1 MKKTEMTDQDLKN
14 ENVEKDT
21 EVKVELKNM
30 KDKSDQIGDNEEDD
44 LELSSNQEQE
54 IESEEDTI
62 SLLESEL
69 KTVSDKYLRLIAEF
83 DNFKKRAAK
92 EKNEMRL
99 TAGKEI
105 LVDLLPVLDDLYRAQ
120 EVVEKA
126 TDVSAVK
133 EGFNLIKEKLL
144 KNLAS
149 KGLEEMEVLGEE
161 FDSDRHEAVAEFP
174 APTEDAKGK
183 VFDVT
188 LRGYVL
194 NDRIIRFPKV
204 VVSK

>member
-1 MKKTEMTDQDLKN
+1 MTDQDLKKD
-14 ENVEKDT
+14 NVEQDT
-21 EVKVELKNM
+21 TVKVEFENA
-30 KDKSDQIGDNEEDD
+30 KDKSDNVINEDD
-44 LELSSNQEQE
+44 SEETLEQE
-54 IESEEDTI
+54 VETEEDTI
-62 SLLESEL
+62 SRLESEIN
-69 KTVSDKYLRLIAEF
+69 TINDKYLRLVAEF
-83 DNFKKRAAK
+83 DNFRKRAAK
-92 EKNEMRL
+92 EKTESRL

-105 LVDLLPVLDDLYRAQ
+105 LIDLLPVLDDLYRAE

-133 EGFNLIKEKLL
+133 EGFNLIKDKLL

-149 KGLEEMEVLGEE
+149 KGLKEMEVMGEE
-161 FDSDRHEAVAEFP
+161 FDPDKHEAVAEFP

>member
-1 MKKTEMTDQDLKN
+1 MKKTEMTDQDLKKD
-14 ENVEKDT
+14 NVEQDT
-21 EVKVELKNM
+21 TVKVEFENA
-30 KDKSDQIGDNEEDD
+30 KDKSDNVINEDD
-44 LELSSNQEQE
+44 SEETLEQE
-54 IESEEDTI
+54 VETEEDTI
-62 SLLESEL
+62 SRLESEIN
-69 KTVSDKYLRLIAEF
+69 TINDKYLRLVAEF
-83 DNFKKRAAK
+83 DNFRKRVAK
-92 EKNEMRL
+92 EKTESRL

-105 LVDLLPVLDDLYRAQ
+105 LIDLLPVLDDLYRAE

-133 EGFNLIKEKLL
+133 EGFNLIKDKLL

-149 KGLEEMEVLGEE
+149 KGLKEMEVMGEE
-161 FDSDRHEAVAEFP
+161 FDPDKHEAVAEFP